1 LSSTGPEH
9 RDGTPTWGSPTAG
22 SRPSATWTATA
33 RVIDADGIHDVL
45 VAGQQIAVDGEY
57 TGVRPGRVL
66 RSWNDTDTPTVEPR
80 IRVNAVAPGSTW
92 TLALERYYTPAELE
106 AKIARTPMRRLSTPE
121 DIALAVLF
129 FASPASGYVSGEVLE
144 VDGGIDWPNS
154 PSVLPDLLSI

>member
-33 RVIDADGIHDVL
+33 RAS
-45 VAGQQIAVDGEY
+45 
-57 TGVRPGRVL
+57 P
-66 RSWNDTDTPTVEPR
+66 
-80 IRVNAVAPGSTW
+80 
-92 TLALERYYTPAELE
+92 ALERYYTPAELE
-106 AKIARTPMRRLSTPE
+106 AKIARTPMRRLGTPE

-129 FASPASGYVSGEVLE
+129 FASPASGYVTGEVLE
-144 VDGGIDWPNS
+144 VDGGIDGPNS